1 MKQKY
6 AIGFITF
13 MLATVLDAC
22 VHDYPADDT
31 GR

>member
-13 MLATVLDAC
+13 MLATVLAAC
-22 VHDYPADDT
+22 VLSRDDT